1 VPRFAVV
8 IVQLPMLSA
17 RNSNTVA
24 FHSARAASFASTF
37 ALLRR
42 RLPFLGVAAPCLRL
56 LIVRL
61 PILVRQA
68 EQQKARTGSPWCRL
82 R

>member
-1 VPRFAVV
+1 
-8 IVQLPMLSA
+8 
-17 RNSNTVA
+17 
-24 FHSARAASFASTF
+24 
-37 ALLRR
+37 LRR

-82 R
+82 H